1 MAIPDAGFRRYVSPG
16 KSLVLAALL
25 MGTFSLKAQVN
36 VATYQYDN
44 TRVGANLEEKTLTPS
59 TISSSRFG
67 RLFRQ
72 PVDGTI
78 YGQPLYLAKV
88 KIQGKHVHNVVYVA
102 TEHDSVYAFDAD
114 DNRGE
119 DANPLWHVSFI
130 DPDKGITSV
139 PSRDYL
145 RCPAIVP
152 EVGITSTSVIDITTG
167 TLYVESM
174 TKESD
179 GNTVSYVHHLHA
191 LDVKTG
197 KERPGSP
204 VKIEATVAGTGDGSD
219 KVVFTPKNQ
228 RQRPGL
234 LLLNG
239 VVYTAWSQQCQG
251 LDPYHGW
258 LIGYDSKTLRQV
270 SVFNN
275 TPNGAEASFW
285 NSGAAPAADNNGN
298 IFLAAGNGSFDYNT
312 GGGNLGQSYIRL
324 STQHGLK
331 FEDYFAP
338 FDIVHMNRHDIDLG
352 SSGILLLPDD
362 VGSASHPHL
371 LVGAAK
377 DGRIYLIDRDH
388 MGGHHSDSDS
398 QVVQSFTGAIT
409 QFVYLGKPAYFN
421 GSVYFC
427 GTGNSL
433 KQFPISD
440 GKLETSPHSQ
450 TTAQFEFP
458 GCVPTISAN
467 GKADAILWLL
477 ESKGVLRAYD
487 PSNLSNEL
495 YDSNQVATR
504 DALGAYVKF
513 SVPIVAN
520 GKVYAGTQDALV
532 AYGLLP
538 QAMASAPATNAAV
551 PH

>member
-1 MAIPDAGFRRYVSPG
+1 V
-16 KSLVLAALL
+16 
-25 MGTFSLKAQVN
+25 
-36 VATYQYDN
+36 
-44 TRVGANLEEKTLTPS
+44 
-59 TISSSRFG
+59 
-67 RLFRQ
+67 
-72 PVDGTI
+72 
-78 YGQPLYLAKV
+78 
-88 KIQGKHVHNVVYVA
+88 
-102 TEHDSVYAFDAD
+102 
-114 DNRGE
+114 
-119 DANPLWHVSFI
+119 
-130 DPDKGITSV
+130 
-139 PSRDYL
+139 
-145 RCPAIVP
+145 
-152 EVGITSTSVIDITTG
+152 
-167 TLYVESM
+167 
-174 TKESD
+174 
-179 GNTVSYVHHLHA
+179 
-191 LDVKTG
+191 
-197 KERPGSP
+197 
-204 VKIEATVAGTGDGSD
+204 
-219 KVVFTPKNQ
+219 
-228 RQRPGL
+228 
-234 LLLNG
+234 
-239 VVYTAWSQQCQG
+239 
-251 LDPYHGW
+251 
-258 LIGYDSKTLRQV
+258 
-270 SVFNN
+270 
-275 TPNGAEASFW
+275 EASFW

-338 FDIVHMNRHDIDLG
+338 FDVVHMNRHDIDLG
-352 SSGILLLPDD
+352 SSGILVLPDD
-362 VGSASHPHL
+362 VGSALHPHL

-440 GKLETSPHSQ
+440 GKLETSARSQ

-532 AYGLLP
+532 AYGLLS
-538 QAMASAPATNAAV
+538 QDMRSASPTSSKT

>member
-1 MAIPDAGFRRYVSPG
+1 MALSRAGFRRSISSG
-16 KSLVLAALL
+16 KILVLVTSLGLA
-25 MGTFSLKAQVN
+25 FSLKAQVN
-36 VATYQYDN
+36 VTTYQYDN
-44 TRVGANLEEKTLTPS
+44 TRVGSNLKEKTLTPS
-59 TISSSRFG
+59 TINSSQFG

-72 PVDGTI
+72 PVDGSI
-78 YGQPLYLAKV
+78 YGQPLYLAHI
-88 KIQGKHVHNVVYVA
+88 KINGKHSHNVVYVA

-114 DNRGE
+114 DSRG
-119 DANPLWHVSFI
+119 ANVNPLWHVSFI
-130 DPDKGITSV
+130 DPAKGITSV
-139 PSRDYL
+139 PAKDYM
-145 RCPAIVP
+145 RCPAITP
-152 EVGITSTSVIDITTG
+152 EIGTTSTPVIDAATG

-179 GNTVSYVHHLHA
+179 GNTVAYEHHLHA

-204 VKIEATVAGTGDGSD
+204 VKIEATVPGTGDGSD

-228 RQRPGL
+228 KQRPGL

-285 NSGAAPAADNNGN
+285 DSGAAPAADNSGN
-298 IFLAAGNGSFDYNT
+298 IFVAAGNGSFDYDT
-312 GGGNLGQSYIRL
+312 GGGDLGQSYIRL

-331 FEDYFAP
+331 IEDYFAP
-338 FDIVHMNRHDIDLG
+338 FDVVHMNRHDIDLG
-352 SSGILLLPDD
+352 SSGIILLPDE
-362 VGSASHPHL
+362 VGSAAHPHL
-371 LVGAAK
+371 LAGAAK

-388 MGGHHSDSDS
+388 MGGHKSDSDS

-409 QFVYLGKPAYFN
+409 KFVYLGKPAYFN

-440 GKLETSPHSQ
+440 GKLETSPRSQ
-450 TTAQFEFP
+450 TVAQFEYP

-467 GKADAILWLL
+467 GKADAIVWLL

-504 DALGAYVKF
+504 DTLGAYVKF

-520 GKVYAGTQDALV
+520 GKVYAGTQDALI

-538 QAMASAPATNAAV
+538 KDAISAAPASSTT

>member
-1 MAIPDAGFRRYVSPG
+1 MAIPYAGFRRSISSR
-16 KSLVLAALL
+16 KLL
-25 MGTFSLKAQVN
+25 PLLTLLICAFSLKAQVN
-36 VATYQYDN
+36 VVTYQYDN
-44 TRVGANLEEKTLTPS
+44 TRVGANLQEKTLTPR
-59 TISSSRFG
+59 TISSTRFG

-88 KIQGKHVHNVVYVA
+88 KIKGKHLHNVVYIA

-114 DNRGE
+114 DDRGE

-152 EVGITSTSVIDITTG
+152 EVGVTSTSVIDIATG

-179 GNTVSYVHHLHA
+179 GNTASYVHHLHA

-285 NSGAAPAADNNGN
+285 NSGAAPAADNNGT

-338 FDIVHMNRHDIDLG
+338 FDVVHMNRHDIDLG
-352 SSGILLLPDD
+352 SSGIILLPDD
-362 VGSASHPHL
+362 MGSALHPHL

-433 KQFPISD
+433 KQFPISE
-440 GKLETSPHSQ
+440 GKLETSPRSQ

-467 GKADAILWLL
+467 GKADAILWLM

-538 QAMASAPATNAAV
+538 QAMASPPIATLAAP
-551 PH
+551 H